1 MDLLPE
7 EQQTRGF
14 EMRLRV
20 LAKSMTVLDETQ
32 VILLSPSHRPVS
44 LK

>member
-7 EQQTRGF
+7 EQQTRCF

-20 LAKSMTVLDETQ
+20 LAKSMTVLVETQ
-32 VILLSPSHRPVS
+32 VILHSPNHRPIS
-44 LK
+44 LS